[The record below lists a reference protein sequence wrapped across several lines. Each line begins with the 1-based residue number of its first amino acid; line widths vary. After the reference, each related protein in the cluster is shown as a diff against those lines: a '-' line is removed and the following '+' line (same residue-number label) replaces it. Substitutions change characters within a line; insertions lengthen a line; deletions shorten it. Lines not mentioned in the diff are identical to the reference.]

1 MHALFR
7 FSTGRDF
14 SSASHWTHCVFTR
27 ATQACGTS
35 VLTGQAQAVQVAGD
49 DCNPPS
55 THGDKAMAAHMQGDG
70 ARRGNRWRPAI
81 WGGAALLL
89 LLPLLAMQFFPA
101 SGVNWTL
108 SDFVVMGAMLSIAC
122 GAYELVAWL
131 SGNTAYRAAAGVAI
145 LAGFLTVWVNL
156 AVGMIGDEGNP
167 YNLLF
172 AGVLAIGLFGALFAR
187 LEARGMVR
195 AMYATA
201 LAQALVAA
209 VALVA
214 GWDPR
219 GALFSTFF
227 AAPGLVSAALFA
239 KAARDLARTGATR

>member
-1 MHALFR
+1 
-7 FSTGRDF
+7 
-14 SSASHWTHCVFTR
+14 
-27 ATQACGTS
+27 
-35 VLTGQAQAVQVAGD
+35 
-49 DCNPPS
+49 
-55 THGDKAMAAHMQGDG
+55 MAARMQGDG
-70 ARRGNRWRPAI
+70 GRRGNRLRLAI

-89 LLPLLAMQFFPA
+89 SLPLLAMRFFPG
-101 SGVNWTL
+101 SGVDWTL
-108 SDFVVMGAMLSIAC
+108 SDFVVMGAMLAIAC

-156 AVGMIGDEGNP
+156 AVGMIGNEDNP

-172 AGVLAIGLFGALFAR
+172 AGVLALGLSGALFAR
-187 LEARGMVR
+187 LQARGMVR

-201 LAQALVAA
+201 FAQAAVAG

-219 GALFSTFF
+219 GAVFSMFFVAPWLLSALLF
-227 AAPGLVSAALFA
+227 G
-239 KAARDLARTGATR
+239 KAARDLARTGAAR

>member
-1 MHALFR
+1 
-7 FSTGRDF
+7 
-14 SSASHWTHCVFTR
+14 
-27 ATQACGTS
+27 
-35 VLTGQAQAVQVAGD
+35 
-49 DCNPPS
+49 
-55 THGDKAMAAHMQGDG
+55 MAAHMHGDG
-70 ARRGNRWRPAI
+70 EHRGNRWRPVI
-81 WGGAALLL
+81 WGGAAFLLS
-89 LLPLLAMQFFPA
+89 LPLLAMQFFPA

-108 SDFVVMGAMLSIAC
+108 ADFVVMGAMLSIAC

-156 AVGMIGDEGNP
+156 AVGMVGSEDNP

-172 AGVLAIGLFGALFAR
+172 AGVLAIGLLGALFAR

-201 LAQALVAA
+201 FAQALVAA

-219 GALFSTFF
+219 GAVFSTFF
-227 AAPGLVSAALFA
+227 AVPWLVSAALFG
-239 KAARDLARTGATR
+239 KAARDLARAGATR

>member
-49 DCNPPS
+49 DCSPPS

-70 ARRGNRWRPAI
+70 ARRGNRWRPVI

-227 AAPGLVSAALFA
+227 ATPWLVSAALFA
-239 KAARDLARTGATR
+239 KAARDLARTGAAR

>member
-1 MHALFR
+1 
-7 FSTGRDF
+7 
-14 SSASHWTHCVFTR
+14 
-27 ATQACGTS
+27 
-35 VLTGQAQAVQVAGD
+35 
-49 DCNPPS
+49 
-55 THGDKAMAAHMQGDG
+55 MAEHMQGDG
-70 ARRGNRWRPAI
+70 GRRGNRWRPAI
-81 WGGAALLL
+81 WGGATFLL

-101 SGVNWTL
+101 GGVNWTL
-108 SDFVVMGAMLSIAC
+108 ADFVVMGAMLSIAC

-156 AVGMIGDEGNP
+156 AVGMIGSEDNP

-172 AGVLAIGLFGALFAR
+172 AGVLAIGLIGALFAR

-201 LAQALVAA
+201 FVQALVAA

-219 GALFSTFF
+219 GAVFSMCF
-227 AAPGLVSAALFA
+227 AVPWLVSAVLFGN
-239 KAARDLARTGATR
+239 AARALERAGATR